1 MKLPNKLKFIME
13 QKGKR
18 SVVKVMRALHR
29 DIGFLMVGL
38 MVIYS
43 LSGSLL
49 IHRGT
54 NFMKHDVKSE
64 RTLSPNMTME
74 EVASNLW
81 IRDTN
86 GAKTEGDVISFANG
100 ATYNVVTGE
109 TVSVS
114 SELIY
119 PFNKFTLLHKTGG
132 NTVGKIFTTI
142 SGILLFF
149 LAISSF
155 WMYKP
160 ENKNFKRG
168 IILGAIGIVLAIV
181 IVMTSQM
188 GGMPSH

>member
-1 MKLPNKLKFIME
+1 ME
-13 QKGKR
+13 QKGKK

-54 NFMKHDVKSE
+54 DFMKHDVKTE

-74 EVASNLW
+74 DVASNLW
-81 IRDTN
+81 IRDTQ
-86 GAKTEGDVISFANG
+86 GAKTEGDVITFSNG
-100 ATYNVVTGE
+100 TTYNMATGE
-109 TVSVS
+109 TVNVS
-114 SELIY
+114 RELIY
-119 PFNKFTLLHKTGG
+119 PFNEFTMLHKTGG
-132 NTVGKIFTTI
+132 NSVGKIFTTI
-142 SGILLFF
+142 SGIMLFF

-155 WMYKP
+155 WMYKR
-160 ENKNFKRG
+160 ENRNFKRG
-168 IILGAIGIVLAIV
+168 IILASIGLILAIV

-188 GGMPSH
+188 GGAGH